1 MFRRLLVT
9 LVLMLGI
16 GGARA
21 DMPVDKW
28 LAAGVGTTASPK
40 MLWLTPTLKSRVERV
55 LGHAYGGL
63 RVRYWQQGGR
73 TAWVLDEIGKE
84 EPITFGV
91 VVDQGQ
97 VQGIEVLAYRESRG
111 WEVRHAFFRKQF
123 EGARLGAEDQLD
135 RRIDGITGATLSV
148 NAMRKVARVALVL
161 ANEVRD

>member
-1 MFRRLLVT
+1 MWLRLLGA

-21 DMPVDKW
+21 DVPVEQW
-28 LAAGVGTTASPK
+28 LAAGLGQAASPK
-40 MLWLTPTLKSRVERV
+40 MLWLTTPVKARIERI
-55 LGHAYGGL
+55 LGHPYGGL

-91 VVDQGQ
+91 VVEQGR
-97 VQGIEVLAYRESRG
+97 VQGIEVLVYRESRG

-135 RRIDGITGATLSV
+135 RRVDGITGATLSV

-161 ANEVRD
+161 AEEAGG